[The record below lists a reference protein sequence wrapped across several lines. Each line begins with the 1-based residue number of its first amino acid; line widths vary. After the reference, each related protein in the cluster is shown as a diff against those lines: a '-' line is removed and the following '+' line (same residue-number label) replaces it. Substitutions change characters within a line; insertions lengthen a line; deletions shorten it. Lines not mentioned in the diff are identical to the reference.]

1 MFNELFK
8 KTMKQD
14 KISGKEL
21 AARLGVP
28 PANVSYYLQ
37 KGSWEESKMR
47 EYAAA
52 LGYDLSITLVRRSG
66 VSAPAI
72 PEPTTQTQPR
82 EETPAP
88 ALHVYSDWQLLINRG
103 YRPTNATD
111 LALWDKMQDFLIR
124 GLPVLF
130 DDQLSL
136 NVF

>member
-82 EETPAP
+82 EETVGPSRPASAP
-88 ALHVYSDWQLLINRG
+88 SRSGQRKEDQGGDRN
-103 YRPTNATD
+103 PFS
-111 LALWDKMQDFLIR
+111 QD
-124 GLPVLF
+124 G
-130 DDQLSL
+130 
-136 NVF
+136 

>member
-52 LGYDLSITLVRRSG
+52 LGYELSISLVRRS
-66 VSAPAI
+66 ALA
-72 PEPTTQTQPR
+72 EPTKQAQPPLEVFKSWYNR
-82 EETPAP
+82 RNALDDYGDNITPAERDLWEQFKQ
-88 ALHVYSDWQLLINRG
+88 ALKDGREIKYTLAIN
-103 YRPTNATD
+103 N
-111 LALWDKMQDFLIR
+111 
-124 GLPVLF
+124 
-130 DDQLSL
+130 
-136 NVF
+136 